1 MFDFLKIQYELGNIT
16 KEQLRYYV
24 PTWISENEY
33 KEIIN
38 DK

>member
-16 KEQLRYYV
+16 KEQLRSYV
-24 PTWISENEY
+24 PMWISENEY